1 MGLVESAWFFRRGNE
16 YVRIVRVGGPARLSL
31 LVDGPANAH
40 VAHHFDDPMAC
51 AVHQCE
57 LERQLVTRNFILE
70 RASGMR
76 SVPAPVLT
84 IPVNTEFPNGP
95 AAA

>member
-1 MGLVESAWFFRRGNE
+1 M
-16 YVRIVRVGGPARLSL
+16 RIVRVGRRNARLSL
-31 LVDGPANAH
+31 IVDGPEGAH
-40 VAHHFDDPMAC
+40 MAHHFDDPMAC

-57 LERQLVTRNFILE
+57 LERELVTRNFHLE

-76 SVPAPVLT
+76 PVSHLVLTMPELTPPAP
-84 IPVNTEFPNGP
+84 GP